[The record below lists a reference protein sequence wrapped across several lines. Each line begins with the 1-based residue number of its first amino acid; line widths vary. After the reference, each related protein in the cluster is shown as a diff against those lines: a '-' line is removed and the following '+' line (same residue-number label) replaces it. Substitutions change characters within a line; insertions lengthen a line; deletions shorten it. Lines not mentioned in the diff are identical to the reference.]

1 MSPITIDVPKSR
13 EKEYKQIF
21 NMFVMSYTIEEL
33 KEIENIKI
41 DLQKHNLDNLSDENF
56 TAYKNSFNIK
66 EENLINI

>member
-1 MSPITIDVPKSR
+1 MSPITIDVPQSR

-33 KEIENIKI
+33 KEIENIKV
-41 DLQKHNLDNLSDENF
+41 DLQKHNLDNLSDKNLA
-56 TAYKNSFNIK
+56 AYKNSFNTK